1 MPSTVI
7 SILHGLFV
15 TAALWLIPISIF
27 ILIAEEV
34 IEKFSIFL
42 IFVSLYWKK
51 NVLESVIN
59 IKKYDLLKT
68 TDLYK

>member
-15 TAALWLIPISIF
+15 TAAVWLIPINIS

-34 IEKFSIFL
+34 IAKFFIFL

-51 NVLESVIN
+51 KILASVIN